1 MTPNN
6 STEVQMSALDTL
18 VNPPFANDPPVKVN
32 FDAKVVGL
40 VVAILAGLGALI
52 SLLALLG
59 LLGAGAVGGTAFA
72 GIFFIALIG
81 VLVTL
86 VADVMAALGGWQ
98 MYQGNESG
106 KRLAIYGLA
115 LAFVAELV
123 QMIGFGSAGGI
134 LGLILLAIVYYAIVV
149 SRYPGQAPSASRSV

>member
-1 MTPNN
+1 MA
-6 STEVQMSALDTL
+6 ALDTL

-32 FDAKVVGL
+32 LDAKVVGL
-40 VVAILAGLGALI
+40 VVAILAGLGALL

-59 LLGAGAVGGTAFA
+59 LLVAATAFA
-72 GIFFIALIG
+72 GIFFFALIG
-81 VLVTL
+81 VLVNL
-86 VADVMAALGGWQ
+86 VADVMAAIGGWQ

-115 LAFVAELV
+115 LAFAAQLV

-149 SRYPGQAPSASRSV
+149 SRYPSQAPSATRGV

>member
-6 STEVQMSALDTL
+6 SDGGNMAALDTL

-32 FDAKVVGL
+32 LDAKVVGL
-40 VVAILAGLGALI
+40 VVAILAGLGALL

-59 LLGAGAVGGTAFA
+59 LLVAATAFA
-72 GIFFIALIG
+72 GIFFFALIG
-81 VLVTL
+81 VLVNL
-86 VADVMAALGGWQ
+86 VADVMAAIGGWQ

-115 LAFVAELV
+115 LAFVAQIV
-123 QMIGFGSAGGI
+123 QMIEIGRAH
-134 LGLILLAIVYYAIVV
+134 V
-149 SRYPGQAPSASRSV
+149 

>member
-1 MTPNN
+1 MA
-6 STEVQMSALDTL
+6 ALDTL

-32 FDAKVVGL
+32 LDAKVVGL
-40 VVAILAGLGALI
+40 VVAILAGLGALL
-52 SLLALLG
+52 SLLAVLG
-59 LLGAGAVGGTAFA
+59 LLGAGAVAGSTFA
-72 GIFFIALIG
+72 GIFFLALIG
-81 VLVTL
+81 VLVNL
-86 VADVMAALGGWQ
+86 VADVMAAIGGWQ

-115 LAFVAELV
+115 LAFAAQLV

-149 SRYPGQAPSASRSV
+149 SRYPSQAPSATRGV